1 MIFRPVPGR
10 GRPLLYRKFWYKKRT
25 PETSPKFLKIR
36 AKKGPGGIPGSFIS
50 KDHSKRSSSYA
61 RSTLPLRKQEV
72 QTLILLGVPLTI
84 ALTDLM
90 FDFHIR
96 FDLLCEWLTLIP
108 K

>member
-1 MIFRPVPGR
+1 MHAQLCRCVS
-10 GRPLLYRKFWYKKRT
+10 RKCK
-25 PETSPKFLKIR
+25 
-36 AKKGPGGIPGSFIS
+36 
-50 KDHSKRSSSYA
+50 H
-61 RSTLPLRKQEV
+61 
-72 QTLILLGVPLTI
+72 GVPLTI